1 MENES
6 GTKKLSLFWRISV
19 VAFIAMFMLISV
31 ASNLTGKYGYSS
43 WHVGMILP
51 VAIISFIMPILTLV
65 EISSLKKKNRGTSI
79 GKTRGKK
86 ILSIVFLIFSFT
98 LTFELIPSFMMGGS
112 TETSNNRKT
121 TYHSDRET
129 ATEDTVWRQSAVKDE
144 FGDPIDGQYELAGL
158 FQDDA
163 DGSVVVEVAYDDMLG
178 PIIVLSIRNSVGRK
192 EGFLAQ
198 PVELKMKVGSDVY
211 QYRLFVA
218 DDKTTLYLMD
228 YYSYKIQQHDAI
240 SEALTGGEKNISR
253 FMEEFDEMTGG
264 MINEVKSL
272 YDVKSVISLLY
283 NGQEDIRCVISNGI
297 NTYSFTIQP
306 ANFRNTFDNI
316 WDYRE
321 VCAENDEP
329 EKKYNEIINETEE
342 STDDSQ

>member
-19 VAFIAMFMLISV
+19 VAFIAMCMLLFV
-31 ASNLTGKYGYSS
+31 APTLNSS
-43 WHVGMILP
+43 WRVGMILP

-79 GKTRGKK
+79 GKTKGKK
-86 ILSIVFLIFSFT
+86 ILSIVFLIISFEIMT
-98 LTFELIPSFMMGGS
+98 LVIPSFKMGGS
-112 TETSNNRKT
+112 T
-121 TYHSDRET
+121 ET
-129 ATEDTVWRQSAVKDE
+129 ATEDTVWRQSAIKDE

-163 DGSVVVEVAYDDMLG
+163 GGSVVVEVAYNDMLG
-178 PIIVLSIRNSVGRK
+178 PIIALSISDKYGIK
-192 EGFLAQ
+192 KMFFSQ

-218 DDKTTLYLMD
+218 DDATTLYLMD
-228 YYSYKIQQHDAI
+228 YYSYIIQQYDAI
-240 SEALTGGEKNISR
+240 SEARTGGEKNISR
-253 FMEEFDEMTGG
+253 FMEELDEMTGG
-264 MINEVKSL
+264 MINEEKSL

-283 NGQEDIRCVISNGI
+283 NGQEDIRSVISDGM

-342 STDDSQ
+342 STDDSQEDEAD